1 MDFGTG
7 SIEIR
12 STAATWGPYEFDFA
26 DALPV
31 GETIVGLDIQA
42 YRGKVSQK
50 DSLSAFSTI
59 ATLIDVGS
67 TTISGTKVQLRL
79 TYPGT
84 YPGASGLKCTI
95 RFKLITD
102 NNGKYPF
109 FFYPVTVVGGA

>member
-12 STAATWGPYEFDFA
+12 STAATWGPYEFDLA
-26 DALPV
+26 DALPT
-31 GETIVGLDIQA
+31 GETIVGLSIQA
-42 YRGKVSQK
+42 YRGKLGQK
-50 DSLSAFSTI
+50 DKLSDFSTI

-79 TYPGT
+79 SYPQT

-95 RFKLITD
+95 RIKVITD
-102 NNGKYPF
+102 NNGRYPF
-109 FFYPVTVVGGA
+109 FFYPVTVVGG